1 MYSRGVMCT
10 VCLVIGLPQPW
21 QGLILQWWT
30 LKQCKWLQKSF
41 TSFGLRQVHLLQM
54 SPQQMTRGPCIGVSS
69 PKQVTCTC
77 CAKKVLWLTLG
88 WDVVGGKSWCSFCTI
103 VFCWPPTLHLWAY
116 PSRPRPFQHVV
127 KISGGHPKLVWP
139 RGAPCS
145 KVYTSAGKHV
155 VKGPPPEGFTILM
168 SELYETEVGYTTWV
182 AKLAAW

>member
-1 MYSRGVMCT
+1 MYSMSSYRPAPAMTRVDIAVVNFETLQIVTEIIHQLWAQASAPPPNVTPADDKRPMHWCELSKAGDMYMLCKEGS
-10 VCLVIGLPQPW
+10 LVDIGLGCGRRKELVQF
-21 QGLILQWWT
+21 LHN
-30 LKQCKWLQKSF
+30 CF
-41 TSFGLRQVHLLQM
+41 F
-54 SPQQMTRGPCIGVSS
+54 
-69 PKQVTCTC
+69 
-77 CAKKVLWLTLG
+77 
-88 WDVVGGKSWCSFCTI
+88 VGHQLF
-103 VFCWPPTLHLWAY
+103 
-116 PSRPRPFQHVV
+116 RPRPLQHAV